1 MCRASLLQEIRLVRT
16 ELDNLLGKFSWF
28 IGIIMIPHPSK
39 PFEFIICSKDGK
51 SAQTL
56 CDLKEILA
64 DGFKED
70 GYGVG
75 IFRQCVVKVFPEGGD
90 VAEKAYKM
98 WIKKLS
104 EKCSGKLGMRN

>member
-1 MCRASLLQEIRLVRT
+1 MRRASLGEIMLVRA
-16 ELDNLLGKFSWF
+16 ELENLLGKFSWF

-39 PFEFIICSKDGK
+39 LFEFIICSKEGK
-51 SAQTL
+51 SAQAL

-64 DGFKED
+64 DGFKEY
-70 GYGVG
+70 GYSVG

-90 VAEKAYKM
+90 TAVMAYKM